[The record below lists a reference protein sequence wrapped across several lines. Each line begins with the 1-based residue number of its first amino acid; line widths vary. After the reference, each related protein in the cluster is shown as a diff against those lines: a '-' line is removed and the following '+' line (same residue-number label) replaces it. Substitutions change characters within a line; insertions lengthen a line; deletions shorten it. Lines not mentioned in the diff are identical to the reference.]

1 MSNAKMS
8 KAIYTNMTLDFTNC
22 DVILTNCR
30 ITMDKC
36 SVKGELVRDE
46 FYKILLECQS
56 LESQLEKSRESINEL
71 EVDINDK
78 NRYINHLQSELE
90 KCYKSRDDALFDS
103 DVKDDEIKRLRGR
116 KAVHRRKNAVLIKKN
131 DWLRDKNVKLRDENV
146 KLREEIA
153 KLREENAKLHEEN
166 AKLKSSDLTTDQ
178 SSETSGSVDSE
189 ENAKLCVKSSENG
202 EGTF

>member
-36 SVKGELVRDE
+36 KVKGDLVRDE
-46 FYKILLECQS
+46 FYKILWEYQCF
-56 LESQLEKSRESINEL
+56 ESQLEESHKTINEL
-71 EVDINDK
+71 EVKIIDK
-78 NRYINHLQSELE
+78 DWYINHLQSELE
-90 KCYKSRDDALFDS
+90 ECSKSRDDALFDS

-116 KAVHRRKNAVLIKKN
+116 KAVHRRKNAVLNKKN
-131 DWLRDKNVKLRDENV
+131 GWLRDKNAKLRDEND
-146 KLREEIA
+146 KLLEEIA
-153 KLREENAKLHEEN
+153 KLREENAKLREEN
-166 AKLKSSDLTTDQ
+166 DKLKSSDLTTDQ
-178 SSETSGSVDSE
+178 SSETLGSVDSE
-189 ENAKLCVKSSENG
+189 ENAKPSENG

>member
-36 SVKGELVRDE
+36 KVKGDLVRDE
-46 FYKILLECQS
+46 FYKILWEYQCF
-56 LESQLEKSRESINEL
+56 ESQLEESHKTINEL
-71 EVDINDK
+71 EVKIIDK
-78 NRYINHLQSELE
+78 DWYINHLQSELE
-90 KCYKSRDDALFDS
+90 ECSKSRDDALFDS

-116 KAVHRRKNAVLIKKN
+116 KAVHRRKNAVLNKKN
-131 DWLRDKNVKLRDENV
+131 GWLRDKNAKLRDEND
-146 KLREEIA
+146 KLLEEIA

-166 AKLKSSDLTTDQ
+166 AKT
-178 SSETSGSVDSE
+178 
-189 ENAKLCVKSSENG
+189 SENG
-202 EGTF
+202 EGISK